1 MSKKHPKAFVA
12 KQKKKLKK
20 EMEKII
26 SQITELKKSDP
37 FLDPGHVSDN
47 AAVDT
52 DAREQIGH
60 ETVQAQLKNL
70 QHKLVNINDALER
83 IKRGTYGIC
92 KSTHKLISQ
101 QRLELI
107 PEASYCIEAEKR
119 LRK

>member
-1 MSKKHPKAFVA
+1 MH
-12 KQKKKLKK
+12 
-20 EMEKII
+20 KII
-26 SQITELKKSDP
+26 SQITDLKQGDP
-37 FLDPGHVSDN
+37 FLDPAHVSDN

-52 DAREQIGH
+52 DVREQLGH
-60 ETVQAQLKNL
+60 ETIQAQVKNL
-70 QHKLVNINDALER
+70 QRKLVNINDALGR

-92 KSTHKLISQ
+92 KSTHKVISL

>member
-1 MSKKHPKAFVA
+1 MA
-12 KQKKKLKK
+12 KQKKKLEK
-20 EMEKII
+20 EMHKII
-26 SQITELKKSDP
+26 SQITDLKQSDP
-37 FLDPGHVSDN
+37 FLDPAHVSDN

-52 DAREQIGH
+52 DVREQVGH
-60 ETVQAQLKNL
+60 ETIQAQIKNL
-70 QHKLVNINDALER
+70 QHKLVNINDALVR

-92 KSTHKLISQ
+92 KSTHKVISQ